1 MYMYIYYIYIFIY
14 LFIYFIYC
22 IYIINI
28 YNIYIYIYT
37 YILVF
42 ITFIHSDHDFAWFAL
57 IWYIEILN
65 KKQVEPL
72 DTKITDNISQS
83 FQEKSIQQNI

>member
-1 MYMYIYYIYIFIY
+1 MYMYIYIYIYIYIFIY
-14 LFIYFIYC
+14 LF
-22 IYIINI
+22 YILYI
-28 YNIYIYIYT
+28 YNKYIQYIYIYT

-42 ITFIHSDHDFAWFAL
+42 ITFIHSDHDFACFAL

-65 KKQVEPL
+65 KKQVEL
-72 DTKITDNISQS
+72 LHTKITDNISQS

>member
-1 MYMYIYYIYIFIY
+1 MYMYIYYIYIYLYIY
-14 LFIYFIYC
+14 LF
-22 IYIINI
+22 YILYI
-28 YNIYIYIYT
+28 YNKYIQYIYIYT

>member
-1 MYMYIYYIYIFIY
+1 MYMYIYYIYIYVYIY
-14 LFIYFIYC
+14 LF
-22 IYIINI
+22 YILYI
-28 YNIYIYIYT
+28 YNKYIQYIYIYT

-42 ITFIHSDHDFAWFAL
+42 ITFIHSDFAWFAS

-65 KKQVEPL
+65 KKQVEL
-72 DTKITDNISQS
+72 LHTKIADNISQS